1 MKNFSPS
8 HLLRCAHGAQTLSIT
23 KETIIMKSSI
33 FSSAA
38 DLRKGYYFPLLGLL
52 LVGLCFGGL
61 AYAKTAKEI
70 DASVDVALERFDKQ
84 VAGAKE
90 FAKAAKALL
99 VLPSV
104 KKAAFIVGGEYG
116 EGALRINGKTAD
128 YYNIVSGSFGLQI
141 GAQAKDIIIAFMTD
155 EALAAFRASDGWEA
169 GVDGNIALI
178 TVGAGGSVDTTT
190 IRDPIVGFVF
200 DVKGLMADV
209 SLKGAKITKLNKS
222 Q

>member
-1 MKNFSPS
+1 M
-8 HLLRCAHGAQTLSIT
+8 
-23 KETIIMKSSI
+23 MKSSTFI
-33 FSSAA
+33 AA
-38 DLRKGYYFPLLGLL
+38 SKLRKLGYLSCLGLFL
-52 LVGLCFGGL
+52 AGVCFGGL

-70 DASVDVALERFDKQ
+70 DASVDVALDRFHKQ

-90 FAKAAKALL
+90 FAKTAKGLL
-99 VLPSV
+99 ILPSV

-116 EGALRINGKTAD
+116 EGALRINDKTVG

-155 EALAAFRASDGWEA
+155 EALAAFRASEGWEA

-178 TVGAGGSVDTTT
+178 TVGAGGRADTTT
-190 IRDPIVGFVF
+190 LRDPIVGFVF

-209 SLKGAKITKLNKS
+209 SLKGAKITKLDKTK
-222 Q
+222 